1 MLPGAAMGVAA
12 RMIFVTFQMVAA
24 AFVGTKFLS
33 PLDMAGAALLGR
45 VPLEQSFPLK
55 FAALAVLLFYVVVS
69 AACGAIFGTLSAVGP
84 IRQSRWALL
93 VAAMVFGSLLWLVN
107 FTLVAQGAPLRLP
120 AASPVVYFVTHTF
133 FFGMPLAL
141 TLSVRFKCSRLPLE
155 TLHP

>member
-33 PLDMAGAALLGR
+33 PLGMAGAALLGR
-45 VPLEQSFPLK
+45 VPLEQSFPLE

-93 VAAMVFGSLLWLVN
+93 VAAMVFVPCSGWSTSHWSPREHPCGSLQQ
-107 FTLVAQGAPLRLP
+107 AQWFI
-120 AASPVVYFVTHTF
+120 S
-133 FFGMPLAL
+133 
-141 TLSVRFKCSRLPLE
+141 
-155 TLHP
+155 